1 MVRWSNPSKQD
12 LKQIYDFIAKDSTYY
27 AQRVVATIV
36 EKSDKLGVFPYMGR
50 IVPERNEERI
60 REILIYS
67 YRIIY
72 QINLDDIEILALIH
86 SKKDFSASE
95 FSEHQLKPLAR

>member
-1 MVRWSNPSKQD
+1 MVRWSKPSRQD
-12 LKQIYDFIAKDSTYY
+12 LKSIYDFIAKDSAYY

-36 EKSDKLGVFPYMGR
+36 EKSDKLEVFPYVGR

-60 REILIYS
+60 RELLIYS

-72 QINLDDIEILALIH
+72 QINLEDIEILALIH
-86 SKKDFSASE
+86 SKKDFSAIEFYEPQSE
-95 FSEHQLKPLAR
+95 PLAR

>member
-12 LKQIYDFIAKDSTYY
+12 LKQIYGFIAKDSTYY
-27 AQRVVATIV
+27 AQKVVSAIV
-36 EKSDKLGVFPYMGR
+36 EKSDTLNTFPYMGR

-67 YRIIY
+67 YRMIY
-72 QINLDDIEILALIH
+72 QITRDNIEILALLH
-86 SKKDFSASE
+86 SKKDFASVE
-95 FSEHQLKPLAR
+95 FDHPQQEPLAR

>member
-1 MVRWSNPSKQD
+1 MRWSKPSKSD

-27 AQRVVATIV
+27 AQRVVATII
-36 EKSDKLGVFPYMGR
+36 EKSDKLCVFPYMGR

-60 REILIYS
+60 RELLIYS

-72 QINLDDIEILALIH
+72 QINLDDIEILTLIH
-86 SKKDFSASE
+86 SKKDFSAIE
-95 FSEHQLKPLAR
+95 FYEPQTKPLAR

>member
-12 LKQIYDFIAKDSTYY
+12 LKQIYDFIAKNSTYY
-27 AQRVVATIV
+27 AQKVVATIV
-36 EKSDKLGVFPYMGR
+36 EKADKLNIFPYMGR

-67 YRIIY
+67 YRLIY

-86 SKKDFSASE
+86 SKKDFSVI
-95 FSEHQLKPLAR
+95 

>member
-12 LKQIYDFIAKDSTYY
+12 LKQIYGFIAKDSTYY
-27 AQRVVATIV
+27 AQKVVSAIV
-36 EKSDKLGVFPYMGR
+36 EKSDTLNTFPYMGR

-60 REILIYS
+60 REVLIYS

-86 SKKDFSASE
+86 SKKDFSAIE
-95 FSEHQLKPLAR
+95 FYEPQSKPLAR